1 MWVEFDY
8 YGNHYRIRVEHKKGW
23 KTWIGKVIS
32 DFSYTEY
39 KPYAI
44 RIEQRIDK
52 YNAYSYRKTYK
63 KIYKKNITIYDN
75 VFVTENNLL
84 ICVRNLKQQDDKM
97 FTSILIQ
104 TGFTTLEKM
113 NRDSRIAEV

>member
-8 YGNHYRIRVEHKKGW
+8 CGNHYRIRVEHKKGW
-23 KTWIGKVIS
+23 GTWIRQIINT
-32 DFSYTEY
+32 FSLKEY

-52 YNAYSYRKTYK
+52 YSTYSYRKTYK
-63 KIYKKNITIYDN
+63 KTYKKNMTKYDD
-75 VFVTENNLL
+75 VFVIENNHRT
-84 ICVRNLKQQDDKM
+84 CVSNLKQQDDKM
-97 FTSILIQ
+97 FTSTLIQ
-104 TGFTTLEKM
+104 TGIIILEKM

>member
-32 DFSYTEY
+32 DFSHTEY

-52 YNAYSYRKTYK
+52 YSTYSYVKTYK
-63 KIYKKNITIYDN
+63 KTYKKNMTFYDD
-75 VFVTENNLL
+75 VFVIENNHRT
-84 ICVRNLKQQDDKM
+84 CVRNLKQQDDKM
-97 FTSILIQ
+97 FTSTLIQ
-104 TGFTTLEKM
+104 TGIIILEKM